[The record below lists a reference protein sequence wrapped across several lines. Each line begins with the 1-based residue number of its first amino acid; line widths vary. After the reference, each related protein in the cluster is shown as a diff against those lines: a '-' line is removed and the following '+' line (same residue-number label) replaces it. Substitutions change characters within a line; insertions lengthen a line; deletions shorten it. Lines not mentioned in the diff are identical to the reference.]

1 LLYNKVGVSERIQTL
16 LKLNWKGKIMKII
29 TYLSIFGLFPMM
41 LAAAEV
47 QETAPSAGPKD
58 EPVAEEVKFE
68 DIQLPEK
75 DSPEYW
81 VVRSDAMNELT
92 PLLTKKR
99 AEMKQKRQML
109 ADYLLKIGKAEE
121 MAAAQIEIPDDPTL
135 YVKAL
140 GLTEDFEKREI
151 VLPKKLPTWEETVQF
166 AMRFILYEGY
176 IPMQFIDA
184 EDIRGF
190 IEVCK
195 KKEQYA
201 QKVRGEMRGYV
212 KDCLKMWTYLG
223 TIDQQAACK
232 EWAVQLKLEAE
243 KAKAAER
250 AMLAEQRRLAA
261 LDRRETEKD
270 RKFQDAQDRASFH
283 SSRRE
288 RIYKSR
294 EDLLRYR
301 QTRLDERYTNY
312 YRW

>member
-1 LLYNKVGVSERIQTL
+1 
-16 LKLNWKGKIMKII
+16 MKII

-195 KKEQYA
+195 KKE
-201 QKVRGEMRGYV
+201 
-212 KDCLKMWTYLG
+212 
-223 TIDQQAACK
+223 
-232 EWAVQLKLEAE
+232 
-243 KAKAAER
+243 
-250 AMLAEQRRLAA
+250 
-261 LDRRETEKD
+261 
-270 RKFQDAQDRASFH
+270 
-283 SSRRE
+283 
-288 RIYKSR
+288 
-294 EDLLRYR
+294 
-301 QTRLDERYTNY
+301 
-312 YRW
+312 